1 MYPNTMLTAKV
12 FTDKSKELLQSDV
25 YGTML
30 KLWRQILPECE
41 DTVNTWYKFSIKKL
55 CCTEPTLYPIRLLG
69 CSDLR
74 GDFDSL
80 FLKDATP
87 DSMYYAREWKEGVP
101 TSFPSYTTDRFPYQ
115 CMDLGHIPIQCT
127 LPLGNGHITL
137 VSWNISGMCNIQK
150 RASKVFTTTSGNM
163 TKTTTVTEG
172 QESNPIKDQVISFIQ
187 EKLKNKVDVICL
199 QELFLPDK
207 STHTDGK
214 RLLEEF
220 RGPYD
225 YEVYYD
231 GFIGGMLV
239 HKRLLPKQGGKGTR
253 KYKGGGPVPFPS
265 GQDYKQT
272 VLKLHQGETMYLV
285 NVCLT
290 PLYHLKKQN
299 VHEHEMR
306 AVIEYLHSLRAFS
319 NGVLFVGDHK
329 HNGIDFYGTIRP
341 ESSRR

>member
-1 MYPNTMLTAKV
+1 
-12 FTDKSKELLQSDV
+12 
-25 YGTML
+25 
-30 KLWRQILPECE
+30 
-41 DTVNTWYKFSIKKL
+41 
-55 CCTEPTLYPIRLLG
+55 
-69 CSDLR
+69 
-74 GDFDSL
+74 
-80 FLKDATP
+80 
-87 DSMYYAREWKEGVP
+87 MYYAREWKEGVP
-101 TSFPSYTTDRFPYQ
+101 TAFPSYTTDRFPYQ

-127 LPLGNGHITL
+127 LPLGNGQITV
-137 VSWNISGMCNIQK
+137 VSWNLSGMCNTQK
-150 RASKVFTTTSGNM
+150 RAKVFTTTSGDV
-163 TKTTTVTEG
+163 TKTTTVSDGPTHT
-172 QESNPIKDQVISFIQ
+172 NPIKDQVVSFIQ

-207 STHTDGK
+207 STHTGK
-214 RLLEEF
+214 QLLEEF
-220 RGPYD
+220 RGKHD

-231 GFIGGMLV
+231 GFIGGMIV
-239 HKRLLPKQGGKGTR
+239 HKRLVDKQDKQEKQAKQDKQAKQGGRGTR

-290 PLYHLKKQN
+290 PLHHLKKQH

-329 HNGIDFYGTIRP
+329 HNGIDFYGTIRQ
-341 ESSRR
+341 ESSRRFR